1 MAEFTSSLS
10 SPALRFAANEIIMSL
25 RKEITPVTQFTTN
38 FTAEAVTKGTTLLIP
53 IIYDTEAGEFNRE
66 TNNYLTPNGS
76 LMYTPMKFDKHIKHS
91 FGFTAN
97 DFNLVNGTS
106 FWSKSAESSTRAL
119 ARKIA
124 NATFGLINPTS
135 IPADPSKVDETEITD
150 KDGNVIGKEGT
161 PLHFGAWNEK
171 VVGTG
176 VFTKGIAAQLRAA
189 CDAADIAAGDT
200 ILALNPV
207 KFAELLD
214 TLDAQLYGGPEAI
227 RSGIIPN
234 LYGYKAVVEVNE
246 MPNVGNQIGA
256 LIPATSMAIASR
268 ILPVLN
274 PKLYEEIGVTTDE
287 KSGLAIQLRRAGDVA
302 TDDSVATA
310 EVLFS
315 TKLIQPT
322 KIVRLVTE
330 HVDPAPTGE
339 TGPTEPAPTA
349 PTEPGPTGDE
359 VTGQDGQE

>member
-1 MAEFTSSLS
+1 MADGFTSSLV

-38 FTAEAVTKGTTLLIP
+38 FTAEAVTKGTTLLVP
-53 IIYDTEAGEFNRE
+53 IVYDTEAGEFNRE
-66 TNNYLTPNGS
+66 SNNYLTPNGS
-76 LMYTPMKFDKHIKHS
+76 LMYAPMTFDMHVKHS

-97 DFNLVNGTS
+97 DFNLVNGTA
-106 FWSKSAESSTRAL
+106 FWSKTAESSTRAVS
-119 ARKIA
+119 RKIA
-124 NATFGLINPTS
+124 NTVFGLITPSNIPTS
-135 IPADPSKVDETEITD
+135 GTYKWDITD
-150 KDGNVIGKEGT
+150 KDGNVIGSEGV
-161 PLHFGAWNEK
+161 PLEFGAWNEK

-176 VFTKGIAAQLRAA
+176 TFTKGIAAQLRAA

-246 MPNVGNQIGA
+246 MPNAGNQIGA
-256 LIPATSMAIASR
+256 LIPATSIAVAAR

-274 PKLYEEIGVTTDE
+274 PKLYDEVGVTTDE
-287 KSGLAIQLRRAGDVA
+287 KSGLAVQLRRAGNVA
-302 TDDSVATA
+302 TDDSVGTVECLLSAR
-310 EVLFS
+310 
-315 TKLIQPT
+315 LIQPT
-322 KIVRLVTE
+322 KIVRIVTASA
-330 HVDPAPTGE
+330 PAPTGE
-339 TGPTEPAPTA
+339 TGESG
-349 PTEPGPTGDE
+349 EPGPTGE
-359 VTGQDGQE
+359 TGEAGKEG

>member
-1 MAEFTSSLS
+1 MPGFTSSLT

-66 TNNYLTPNGS
+66 SNNYLTPNGS
-76 LMYTPMKFDKHIKHS
+76 LMYTPMKFDTHIKHS

-119 ARKIA
+119 SRKIA
-124 NATFGLINPTS
+124 NTVFGLINATNIPTS
-135 IPADPSKVDETEITD
+135 GTDQTEITD

-161 PLHFGAWNEK
+161 PLEFSSANEY
-171 VVGTG
+171 VVGSDAFSKST
-176 VFTKGIAAQLRAA
+176 AAMLRDA
-189 CDAADIAAGDT
+189 CDKADIAAGDT

-207 KFAELLD
+207 KFAELLA

-227 RSGIIPN
+227 RSGIVPN

-246 MPNVGNQIGA
+246 MPGGVGGNQIGA

-274 PKLYEEIGVTTDE
+274 PKLYDEVGVTTDE
-287 KSGLAIQLRRAGDVA
+287 KSGLAVQLRRAGNVS

-315 TKLIQPT
+315 AKLIQPT
-322 KIVRLVTE
+322 KIVRLVKTATPSPTGE
-330 HVDPAPTGE
+330 TGSSGETGETGE
-339 TGPTEPAPTA
+339 TGPTE
-349 PTEPGPTGDE
+349 GPTGE
-359 VTGQDGQE
+359 

>member
-1 MAEFTSSLS
+1 MATGFTSSLV

-38 FTAEAVTKGTTLLIP
+38 FTSEAVTKGTTLLVP
-53 IIYDTEAGEFNRE
+53 IIYDTEAEEFNRD

-76 LMYTPMKFDKHIKHS
+76 LMYAPMEFNTHVKHS

-97 DFNLVNGTS
+97 DFNLVNGTA
-106 FWSKSAESSTRAL
+106 FWSKSSEASTRAIS
-119 ARKIA
+119 RKIA
-124 NATFGLINPTS
+124 NTVFGLITPANIPTS
-135 IPADPSKVDETEITD
+135 GSYKWDIKDR
-150 KDGNVIGKEGT
+150 DGNTIGHEGV
-161 PLHFGAWNEK
+161 PLDFGSWNEK

-176 VFTKGIAAQLRAA
+176 TFTKGIAAQLRAA

-227 RSGIIPN
+227 RSGIVPN

-246 MPNVGNQIGA
+246 MPNDGNQIGA
-256 LIPATSMAIASR
+256 LIPATSIAVASR

-274 PKLYEEIGVTTDE
+274 PKLYDEIGVTTDE
-287 KSGLAIQLRRAGDVA
+287 KSGLAVQLRRAGNVS
-302 TDDSVATA
+302 TDDSVATV
-310 EVLFS
+310 ECLFAAR
-315 TKLIQPT
+315 LIQPT

-330 HVDPAPTGE
+330 HAD
-339 TGPTEPAPTA
+339 
-349 PTEPGPTGDE
+349 DSSSSSSSD
-359 VTGQDGQE
+359 Q

>member
-1 MAEFTSSLS
+1 MADGFTSSLV

-38 FTAEAVTKGTTLLIP
+38 FTAEAVTKGTTLLVP
-53 IIYDTEAGEFNRE
+53 IVYDTEAGEFNRE
-66 TNNYLTPNGS
+66 SNNYLTPNGS
-76 LMYTPMKFDKHIKHS
+76 LMYAPMTFDTHVKHS

-97 DFNLVNGTS
+97 DFNLVNGTA
-106 FWSKSAESSTRAL
+106 FWSKTAEASTRAVS
-119 ARKIA
+119 RKIA
-124 NATFGLINPTS
+124 NTVFGLITPSNIPTS
-135 IPADPSKVDETEITD
+135 GTYKWDITD
-150 KDGNVIGKEGT
+150 KDGNVIGSEGV
-161 PLHFGAWNEK
+161 PLEFGAWNEK

-176 VFTKGIAAQLRAA
+176 TFTKGIAAQLRAA

-246 MPNVGNQIGA
+246 MPNAGNQIGA
-256 LIPATSMAIASR
+256 LIPATSIAVAAR

-274 PKLYEEIGVTTDE
+274 PKLYDEVGVTTDE
-287 KSGLAIQLRRAGDVA
+287 KSGLAVQLRRAGNVA
-302 TDDSVATA
+302 TDDSIGTVECLLSAR
-310 EVLFS
+310 
-315 TKLIQPT
+315 LIQPT
-322 KIVRLVTE
+322 KIVRIVTASA
-330 HVDPAPTGE
+330 PAPTGE
-339 TGPTEPAPTA
+339 TGESG
-349 PTEPGPTGDE
+349 EPGPTGE
-359 VTGQDGQE
+359 TGESGKEG

>member
-1 MAEFTSSLS
+1 MAEFTSSLT
-10 SPALRFAANEIIMSL
+10 SPALRYAANDIIMSL

-76 LMYTPMKFDKHIKHS
+76 LMYTPMKFDTHIKHS

-97 DFNLVNGTS
+97 DFNLVNGTA

-119 ARKIA
+119 SRKIA
-124 NATFGLINPTS
+124 NTVFGLITAKN
-135 IPADPSKVDETEITD
+135 IPLTGNDYTEITD
-150 KDGNVIGKEGT
+150 KDGNVIGGEGT
-161 PLHFGAWNEK
+161 PLHFGEWNEK

-200 ILALNPV
+200 ILALNPT

-227 RSGIIPN
+227 RSGIVPN

-246 MPNVGNQIGA
+246 MPGDVGGKQIGA
-256 LIPATSMAIASR
+256 LIPATSMAVASR

-274 PKLYEEIGVTTDE
+274 PKLYDEVGVTTDE
-287 KSGLAIQLRRAGDVA
+287 KSGLAVQLRRAGDVS

-315 TKLIQPT
+315 AKLVQPT

-330 HVDPAPTGE
+330 HVEESDSASASASE
-339 TGPTEPAPTA
+339 A
-349 PTEPGPTGDE
+349 
-359 VTGQDGQE
+359 

>member
-1 MAEFTSSLS
+1 MADGFTSSLV

-38 FTAEAVTKGTTLLIP
+38 FTAEAVTKGTTLLVP
-53 IIYDTEAGEFNRE
+53 IVYDTEAGEFNRE
-66 TNNYLTPNGS
+66 SNNYLTPNGS
-76 LMYTPMKFDKHIKHS
+76 LMYAPMTFDTHVKHS

-97 DFNLVNGTS
+97 DFNLVNGTA
-106 FWSKSAESSTRAL
+106 FWSKTAEASTRAVS
-119 ARKIA
+119 RKIA
-124 NATFGLINPTS
+124 NTVFGLITPTNIPTS
-135 IPADPSKVDETEITD
+135 GTYRWDITD
-150 KDGNVIGKEGT
+150 KDGNPIGAEGV
-161 PLHFGAWNEK
+161 PLSFSAANEH

-176 VFTKGIAAQLRAA
+176 TFTKGIAAQLRAA

-246 MPNVGNQIGA
+246 MPNAGNQIGA
-256 LIPATSMAIASR
+256 LIPATSIAVAAR

-274 PKLYEEIGVTTDE
+274 PKLYDEVGVTTDE
-287 KSGLAIQLRRAGDVA
+287 KSGLAVQLRRAGNVA
-302 TDDSVATA
+302 TDDSVGTVECLLSA
-310 EVLFS
+310 
-315 TKLIQPT
+315 KLIQPT
-322 KIVRLVTE
+322 KIVRLVTASA
-330 HVDPAPTGE
+330 PAPTGE
-339 TGPTEPAPTA
+339 TGESG
-349 PTEPGPTGDE
+349 EPGPTGE
-359 VTGQDGQE
+359 TGESGEEG

>member
-1 MAEFTSSLS
+1 MADGFTSSLV

-38 FTAEAVTKGTTLLIP
+38 FTAEAVTKGTTLLVP
-53 IIYDTEAGEFNRE
+53 IVYDTEAGEFNRE
-66 TNNYLTPNGS
+66 SNNYLTPNGS
-76 LMYTPMKFDKHIKHS
+76 LMYAPMTFDTHVKHS

-97 DFNLVNGTS
+97 DFNLVNGTA
-106 FWSKSAESSTRAL
+106 FWSKTAKASTRAVS
-119 ARKIA
+119 RKIA
-124 NATFGLINPTS
+124 NTMFGLITPTNIPTS
-135 IPADPSKVDETEITD
+135 GTYKWDIKD
-150 KDGNVIGKEGT
+150 KDGNTIGSEGV
-161 PLHFGAWNEK
+161 PLEFGSWNEK

-176 VFTKGIAAQLRAA
+176 TFTKGIAAQLRAA

-246 MPNVGNQIGA
+246 MPNAGNQIGA
-256 LIPATSMAIASR
+256 LIPATSIAVAAR

-274 PKLYEEIGVTTDE
+274 PKLYDEVGVTTDE
-287 KSGLAIQLRRAGDVA
+287 KSGLAVQLRRAGNVA
-302 TDDSVATA
+302 TDDSVGTVECLLSAR
-310 EVLFS
+310 
-315 TKLIQPT
+315 LIQPT
-322 KIVRLVTE
+322 KIVRIVSAAT
-330 HVDPAPTGE
+330 PAPTGE
-339 TGPTEPAPTA
+339 TGSTGET
-349 PTEPGPTGDE
+349 GPTGD
-359 VTGQDGQE
+359 